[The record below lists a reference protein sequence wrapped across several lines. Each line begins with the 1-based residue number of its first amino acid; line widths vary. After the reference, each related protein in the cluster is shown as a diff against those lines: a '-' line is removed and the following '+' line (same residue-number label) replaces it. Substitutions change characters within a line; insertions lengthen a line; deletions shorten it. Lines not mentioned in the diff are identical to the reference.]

1 MWFLSCRLKNPQRSG
16 LRLKQLLPGWVEK
29 ARVQQASVFTPERL
43 HSTLATSEFGRKEP
57 TETYPLS
64 GFCSRSNLL
73 VWGARVKVNPREIP
87 SPQKSNISSG
97 QAPRPMLHQDH
108 CRAWQLRSE
117 QAGACA
123 PEVTG
128 RLLLSSDELV
138 TAAYVLIF
146 LTVPNNSGDIIRVV
160 SAKSF

>member
-1 MWFLSCRLKNPQRSG
+1 MQ
-16 LRLKQLLPGWVEK
+16 
-29 ARVQQASVFTPERL
+29 
-43 HSTLATSEFGRKEP
+43 
-57 TETYPLS
+57 
-64 GFCSRSNLL
+64 
-73 VWGARVKVNPREIP
+73 VNPREIP
-87 SPQKSNISSG
+87 SSPKSNISSG

-108 CRAWQLRSE
+108 CRAWQLSE

-160 SAKSF
+160 LAKSF